1 MVPTH
6 ANRPGNSASLHPRL
20 PSFRVDTPAAESES
34 APPQE
39 VTVERWEPAQDAAPG
54 AVLGW
59 QLEGK
64 FHFHFPGLAQ
74 YVYDPACSECSAR
87 SFDGAS
93 DGQLIDTYQRAVL
106 PIILQSLGTEVLHG
120 SAIEACG
127 GVFAFVARSGV
138 GKSTLAA
145 EFVARGYR
153 AWADDAV
160 TWRAS
165 AGHIVSTPLP
175 FVLRIGGATRSYVP
189 LAASER
195 GAPRKL
201 LGVVVMDRSS
211 EGAPT
216 LNRIARSSTALSSIL
231 PHAFCFSTRDP
242 DANRSLISN
251 YLTLVAKV
259 PFHELRFPARR
270 ELIPTTIAL
279 LEAALDLRSG
289 IESPLTVLHA
299 E

>member
-1 MVPTH
+1 
-6 ANRPGNSASLHPRL
+6 LHQQL
-20 PSFRVDTPAAESES
+20 PSFRVDAPVAES
-34 APPQE
+34 APPE
-39 VTVERWEPAQDAAPG
+39 DVALERWEPAQGAPLG

-59 QLEGK
+59 QLDGK
-64 FHFHFPGLAQ
+64 FHFHFPGLAR
-74 YVYDPACSECSAR
+74 YAYDPASGECSAR

-93 DGQLIDTYQRAVL
+93 DAQLIDTYQRAVL
-106 PIILQSLGTEVLHG
+106 PIILQSRGTEVLHA

-160 TWRAS
+160 TWGAAAGDIIS
-165 AGHIVSTPLP
+165 APLP
-175 FVLRIGGATRSYVP
+175 FVLRIGGGARSYVP
-189 LAASER
+189 LAKSSW

-201 LGVVVMDRSS
+201 LGIVVMDRSS
-211 EGAPT
+211 DGAPSLT
-216 LNRIARSSTALSSIL
+216 RIARSSVALSAIL

-270 ELIPTTIAL
+270 ELIPSTITL
-279 LEAALDLRSG
+279 LEAALRLKSG
-289 IESPLTVLHA
+289 VETPLGAVHA